1 VGQPET
7 GPQNHCRKSFLK
19 SAAERFP
26 NGSRHRAGDLPAA
39 DAPGLKCPVLQN
51 LGFMIWPS
59 RDPEVFRMRVLQR
72 QLQNRL
78 DYT

>member
-1 VGQPET
+1 MWANLKPARRIIAANHSLRMQPN
-7 GPQNHCRKSFLK
+7 GL
-19 SAAERFP
+19 P

-59 RDPEVFRMRVLQR
+59 REPEVFRMRILQR

-78 DYT
+78 D